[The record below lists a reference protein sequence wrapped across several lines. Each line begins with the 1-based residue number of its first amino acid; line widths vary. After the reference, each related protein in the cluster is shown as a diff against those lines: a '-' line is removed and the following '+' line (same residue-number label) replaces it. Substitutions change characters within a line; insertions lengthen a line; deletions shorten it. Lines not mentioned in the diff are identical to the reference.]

1 MRSAPETTP
10 GASVMNPNPLPLV
23 VLPDQLS
30 DEAAAQ
36 LLDFLYELAR
46 VLENTY
52 AAQIRRYRDTPDPRQ
67 AVLWPER
74 DPPF

>member
-1 MRSAPETTP
+1 MH
-10 GASVMNPNPLPLV
+10 PNQPPPVLLPTE
-23 VLPDQLS
+23 LS

-52 AAQIRRYRDTPDPRQ
+52 AAQIRRYHQTPDPPQ
-67 AVLWPER
+67 HELWPEP

>member
-1 MRSAPETTP
+1 MH
-10 GASVMNPNPLPLV
+10 PNQPPLV
-23 VLPDQLS
+23 MLPGELS
-30 DEAAAQ
+30 DEAAVQ

-52 AAQIRRYRDTPDPRQ
+52 AAQIRRYHQTPDPQQRE
-67 AVLWPER
+67 LWPER

>member
-1 MRSAPETTP
+1 MRSLPETTP
-10 GASVMNPNPLPLV
+10 GAFVMNPNQLPLV
-23 VLPDQLS
+23 LLPDQLS

-36 LLDFLYELAR
+36 LLDFLYELAH

-52 AAQIRRYRDTPDPRQ
+52 AAQIRRYHDTPDPRQ
-67 AVLWPER
+67 SVLWPEH

>member
-1 MRSAPETTP
+1 MD
-10 GASVMNPNPLPLV
+10 PNHLPLV
-23 VLPDQLS
+23 LLPGELS

-52 AAQIRRYRDTPDPRQ
+52 AAQIRRYHQTLDPQ
-67 AVLWPER
+67 QQPLWPEQ